1 MGSCYAV
8 LLCWVL
14 WIRGTDSFGRFSH
27 SFFGNKDSE
36 YNLTLTVIEVR
47 IEFSLLAL
55 WTVYVCFCG
64 TDGAFVR
71 GRQTRYV
78 CEWGEWG
85 WVGVEMSGVG
95 AGLFIYD

>member
-1 MGSCYAV
+1 MPFCYAG
-8 LLCWVL
+8 CY
-14 WIRGTDSFGRFSH
+14 GFGGLTASEDFLTLSLAI
-27 SFFGNKDSE
+27 NKDSE